1 MQKIVQKFGG
11 TSVGTI
17 DKIKHVCSL
26 INKEIKNGNQV
37 AVVSSAM
44 SGETNK
50 LVSLA
55 ENFDINKNKL

>member
-26 INKEIKNGNQV
+26 INKEIKTPMNKYKTDLVKIFLEGICSGNNI
-37 AVVSSAM
+37 SM
-44 SGETNK
+44 
-50 LVSLA
+50 
-55 ENFDINKNKL
+55 